1 MSEPRVL
8 VLHNRYRVHGGE
20 ERAVEL
26 HLAALL
32 AAGVNHRALMRDSAQ
47 AGRAR
52 AAAGLL
58 AGGAESSEIARA
70 TRELG
75 ATVVHAHNLQ
85 PLLGPRALQAARHA
99 GARTVL
105 HLHNFRLFCAIGV
118 AYRNGEPCFRC
129 HHGRTLPG
137 LVLNCRGSL
146 PEAAVYAVAL
156 RRQLPWMLDV
166 VDRFV
171 TPSAYLAGQIVGLGV
186 PAERVEAIPHYL
198 PSGSFA
204 ETSVAHRG
212 RFALVVGRL
221 SAEKGMEVAI
231 DAAVAAGVPL
241 KVAGAG
247 PREADLRALAL
258 RLGGQV
264 EFLGRVTG
272 DQLSMLRRE
281 AAVVLVPSNSDET
294 FGLTAL
300 EAMGAGVPVVATG
313 AGALPEL
320 VGEER
325 CVPRA
330 DGAAMAARLA
340 DLWADPE
347 RRRAEGDA
355 LIARA
360 RERYSAERFTRE
372 LVDLYA
378 RLGRS

>member
-1 MSEPRVL
+1 
-8 VLHNRYRVHGGE
+8 
-20 ERAVEL
+20 
-26 HLAALL
+26 
-32 AAGVNHRALMRDSAQ
+32 
-47 AGRAR
+47 
-52 AAAGLL
+52 
-58 AGGAESSEIARA
+58 
-70 TRELG
+70 
-75 ATVVHAHNLQ
+75 
-85 PLLGPRALQAARHA
+85 
-99 GARTVL
+99 
-105 HLHNFRLFCAIGV
+105 
-118 AYRNGEPCFRC
+118 
-129 HHGRTLPG
+129 
-137 LVLNCRGSL
+137 
-146 PEAAVYAVAL
+146 
-156 RRQLPWMLDV
+156 
-166 VDRFV
+166 
-171 TPSAYLAGQIVGLGV
+171 
-186 PAERVEAIPHYL
+186 
-198 PSGSFA
+198 
-204 ETSVAHRG
+204 
-212 RFALVVGRL
+212 
-221 SAEKGMEVAI
+221 
-231 DAAVAAGVPL
+231 
-241 KVAGAG
+241 VAGAG

-281 AAVVLVPSNSDET
+281 AAVVLVPSNSDEA